1 MASNLTKLAKV
12 VAITGAI
19 GAISCGVYYASQS
32 DGIQSAIDSLKAK
45 AEAWKKQA
53 GINKAQYN
61 AMKSDYDTLKAN
73 YDAILGILNIDGAQ
87 DIEVIKQK
95 VQDIY
100 NNADATGIEGT
111 NSTLK
116 AIADALG
123 VKLTDADK
131 NTNGVYKTDK
141 IIAELNQLDD
151 ELNNLQTALGNVTTD
166 ENGNITIT
174 INKNSSWKVP
184 KVDNDGNVVKDS
196 EGKTVYEDVQY
207 SDDMSLSEKIN
218 FLIGQINK
226 ANDDQ
231 LKLKEYA
238 EKANTAVDNASADY
252 VFEEN
257 KGNEGNVAG
266 AEGSNPEKQPTNP
279 PASETNAKAEAYAKL
294 SVNAN
299 AKKLADAGY
308 VEGDLTRI
316 NQSGTIRYA
325 INNWSK
331 YSSAGLTDIYYNVSV
346 DGTTYNHVFSGSAL
360 SETDVANLNDWAR
373 IPANN

>member
-19 GAISCGVYYASQS
+19 GAISCGVYYVSQS

-61 AMKSDYDTLKAN
+61 AMKSDYNTLKAN
-73 YDAILGILNIDGAQ
+73 YDAVLEILGIDGAE
-87 DIEVIKQK
+87 DIETIKQK

-111 NSTLK
+111 NNTLK
-116 AIADALG
+116 AIAKALG
-123 VKLTDADK
+123 VELTDADK
-131 NTNGVYKTDK
+131 NANGVYKTDK
-141 IIAELNQLDD
+141 IIEELRKLDD

-196 EGKTVYEDVQY
+196 EGKTVYEDAQY

-231 LKLKEYA
+231 LKLKKYA
-238 EKANTAVDNASADY
+238 EDAVADIDEANGDYEFKNPVD
-252 VFEEN
+252 VQ
-257 KGNEGNVAG
+257 GG
-266 AEGSNPEKQPTNP
+266 GSEPEQTPIDTPEQPTNP
-279 PASETNAKAEAYAKL
+279 PTEEQQPAEPPAGEKSEKEQAWDTLEASL
-294 SVNAN
+294 
-299 AKKLADAGY
+299 
-308 VEGDLTRI
+308 I
-316 NQSGTIRYA
+316 
-325 INNWSK
+325 
-331 YSSAGLTDIYYNVSV
+331 SAGWGEVSRGKLKDGTYTIEQGTNSQGGVIYEVKNDGDPTGINVSV
-346 DGTTYNHVFSGSAL
+346 EIYDQYIAWSSK
-360 SETDVANLNDWAR
+360 
-373 IPANN
+373 

>member
-32 DGIQSAIDSLKAK
+32 EGIQSAIDSLKAK

-73 YDAILGILNIDGAQ
+73 YDAVLEILGIDGAE
-87 DIEVIKQK
+87 DIETIKQK

-111 NSTLK
+111 NNTLK
-116 AIADALG
+116 AIAKALG
-123 VKLTDADK
+123 VELTDADK
-131 NTNGVYKTDK
+131 NANGVYKTDK
-141 IIAELNQLDD
+141 IMEELRKLDD
-151 ELNNLQTALGNVTTD
+151 ELDDLQTALGNVTTD

-238 EKANTAVDNASADY
+238 EEANTAVDNASADY

-257 KGNEGNVAG
+257 KGNEGETESATKD
-266 AEGSNPEKQPTNP
+266 PEQPANP
-279 PASETNAKAEAYAKL
+279 PAGEKSEKEQAWDTLEASLINAGWGEVSRGKLKDGTYTIERGTNSQGAVIYEVK
-294 SVNAN
+294 N
-299 AKKLADAGY
+299 
-308 VEGDLTRI
+308 
-316 NQSGTIRYA
+316 
-325 INNWSK
+325 
-331 YSSAGLTDIYYNVSV
+331 AGLP
-346 DGTTYNHVFSGSAL
+346 
-360 SETDVANLNDWAR
+360 TDVTVSEEIYNQYIAWANK
-373 IPANN
+373 

>member
-1 MASNLTKLAKV
+1 MANLTKLAKV

-32 DGIQSAIDSLKAK
+32 EGIQSAIDSLKAK

-73 YDAILGILNIDGAQ
+73 YDAVLEILGIDGAE
-87 DIEVIKQK
+87 DIETIKQK

-111 NSTLK
+111 NNTLK
-116 AIADALG
+116 AIAKALG
-123 VKLTDADK
+123 VELTDADK
-131 NTNGVYKTDK
+131 NANGVYKTDK
-141 IIAELNQLDD
+141 IMEELRKLDD

-196 EGKTVYEDVQY
+196 EGNTVYEEVQY

-238 EKANTAVDNASADY
+238 EEANTAVDNASADY

-266 AEGSNPEKQPTNP
+266 AEGGTPEQPTEPEQPTNP
-279 PASETNAKAEAYAKL
+279 PTEEQQPAEPEKTAKEQAWDTLEASLISASWGEGSRGKL
-294 SVNAN
+294 
-299 AKKLADAGY
+299 K
-308 VEGDLTRI
+308 
-316 NQSGTIRYA
+316 
-325 INNWSK
+325 
-331 YSSAGLTDIYYNVSV
+331 
-346 DGTTYNHVFSGSAL
+346 DGTYTIERGTNSQGAVIYEVKNDGFSTGVTVSEEIYNQYIAW
-360 SETDVANLNDWAR
+360 ANK
-373 IPANN
+373 

>member
-32 DGIQSAIDSLKAK
+32 EGIQSAIDSLKAK

-73 YDAILGILNIDGAQ
+73 YDAILGILNIDGKQ
-87 DIEVIKQK
+87 DIEVIKKK

-100 NNADATGIEGT
+100 NNANATGIEGT
-111 NSTLK
+111 NNTLK

-131 NTNGVYKTDK
+131 NANGVYKTDK
-141 IIAELNQLDD
+141 IMAELEKLDD
-151 ELNNLQTALGNVTTD
+151 ELDNLQTALGNVTTD

-184 KVDNDGNVVKDS
+184 KVDSDGNVVKDS

-231 LKLKEYA
+231 LKLKKYA
-238 EKANTAVDNASADY
+238 EDAVADIDEANGDY
-252 VFEEN
+252 VFKEN
-257 KGNEGNVAG
+257 QGDSLGAG
-266 AEGSNPEKQPTNP
+266 GSNPEVIPGGGGTPEQPTEPTDQPTNP
-279 PASETNAKAEAYAKL
+279 PTEEQQPEKTAKQQAWDTFVASLSNFNEETRTKITNGTWIVNRNTGVVRNSNGGQECTLSSEQLALYNAWYNMAE
-294 SVNAN
+294 
-299 AKKLADAGY
+299 
-308 VEGDLTRI
+308 
-316 NQSGTIRYA
+316 
-325 INNWSK
+325 
-331 YSSAGLTDIYYNVSV
+331 
-346 DGTTYNHVFSGSAL
+346 
-360 SETDVANLNDWAR
+360 
-373 IPANN
+373 

>member
-12 VAITGAI
+12 IAITGAI

-73 YDAILGILNIDGAQ
+73 YDAVLEILGINGAE
-87 DIEVIKQK
+87 DIEIIKQK

-100 NNADATGIEGT
+100 NNADATGIKGT
-111 NSTLK
+111 NNTLK
-116 AIADALG
+116 AIAKALG
-123 VKLTDADK
+123 VELTDADK
-131 NTNGVYKTDK
+131 NANGVYKTDK
-141 IIAELNQLDD
+141 IMEELRKLDD
-151 ELNNLQTALGNVTTD
+151 ELNDLQTALGNVTTD

-196 EGKTVYEDVQY
+196 EGNTVYEEVQY
-207 SDDMSLSEKIN
+207 SDNMSLSEKIN

-252 VFEEN
+252 VFENPVDVES
-257 KGNEGNVAG
+257 
-266 AEGSNPEKQPTNP
+266 GSNPEQTPVEGEQPTEPETPADP
-279 PASETNAKAEAYAKL
+279 PAGEKSEKEQAWDTLEASLISASWGKDSRGKL
-294 SVNAN
+294 
-299 AKKLADAGY
+299 K
-308 VEGDLTRI
+308 
-316 NQSGTIRYA
+316 
-325 INNWSK
+325 
-331 YSSAGLTDIYYNVSV
+331 
-346 DGTTYNHVFSGSAL
+346 DGTYTIERGTNSQGAVIYEVKNDGFPTGFTVSEEIYNQYIAW
-360 SETDVANLNDWAR
+360 ANK
-373 IPANN
+373 